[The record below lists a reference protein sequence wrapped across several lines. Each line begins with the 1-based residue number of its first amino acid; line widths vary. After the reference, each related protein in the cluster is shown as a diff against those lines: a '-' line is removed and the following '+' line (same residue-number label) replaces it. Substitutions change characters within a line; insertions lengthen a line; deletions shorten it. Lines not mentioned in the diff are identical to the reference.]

1 MKTVRDKLY
10 HFEETPPPEI
20 WDKLSGK
27 IGDGKVITMQ
37 TRKRTKLVAFMT
49 AAAAIVTLLLIN
61 FVFLQKHE
69 NTTPAQIASHPIS
82 GDSSEQNNELLEAII
97 KAPENKKLIASRNA
111 ISDGFKKYFTIE
123 GPEGEPVKIS
133 PKAATLIISADNEY
147 PPKPVWDKKIDEW
160 QHIMLTNSL
169 APTSANL
176 LDIIQEASKNV
187 E

>member
-20 WDKLSGK
+20 WDKISGK
-27 IGDGKVITMQ
+27 IGDGNIIPMR
-37 TRKRTKLVAFMT
+37 TRSRTKLVAFIT
-49 AAAAIVTLLLIN
+49 SAAAIVILLLIN
-61 FVFLQKHE
+61 FVFLQKHDAADQPRA
-69 NTTPAQIASHPIS
+69 TAQSVS
-82 GDSSEQNNELLEAII
+82 NDSMERNNELLESII
-97 KAPENKKLIASRNA
+97 KAPENKKLLASRNA
-111 ISDGFKKYFTIE
+111 ISEGYARYFTIE

-133 PKAATLIISADNEY
+133 PKVATLILSADNEY

-160 QHIMLTNSL
+160 KHIMLTNSI

-176 LDIIQEASKNV
+176 LDIIQEASKSV